1 MAVDLCVVPNHARDT
16 MVVSYPGGLAEPET
30 LFLLAVALAA
40 DWAVGDLPFLFTIVP
55 HPVRLLGRLVEALER
70 RLNRE
75 WRSEATRMRRGAFL
89 VLALVLLAAAAGY
102 VIAEFARGHRWGW
115 TVELFCVVVLLAQR
129 SLFDHVYAVAVAL
142 REEGLEEGKA
152 EVRHIVGRDLEH
164 LDEHGVARAAIESC
178 AENFSDGVVGP
189 VFWYAALGL
198 PGLFVYKTVNTLD
211 SMIGHRSKRYRA
223 FGMVAARLDDLM
235 NLIPARL
242 AALMLALAAIFT
254 PTANP
259 FRAVGTMFKDAGKH
273 SSLNAGWPEA
283 ATAGALGLALAGP
296 RRYGEVVAN
305 DPWIGSGRAR
315 ATEADI
321 RRTLFLYVV
330 ACGVDLAAVTGLG
343 GLRLVL

>member
-1 MAVDLCVVPNHARDT
+1 MLAN
-16 MVVSYPGGLAEPET
+16 YPGGIGEPET

-40 DWAVGDLPFLFTIVP
+40 DWAVGDLPFLFSVIP
-55 HPVRLLGRLVEALER
+55 HPVRLVGKLVDALER

-75 WRSEATRMRRGAFL
+75 WRSEATRMRRGAFFVAFMVFL
-89 VLALVLLAAAAGY
+89 TGAAGY
-102 VIAEFARGHRWGW
+102 VIAAFTRAHRWGW
-115 TVELFCVVVLLAQR
+115 LIELFLVIVLLAQR

-152 EVRHIVGRDLEH
+152 AVRHIVGRDLDH

-178 AENFSDGVVGP
+178 AENFSDGVVAP
-189 VFWYAALGL
+189 VFWYALLGL
-198 PGLFVYKTVNTLD
+198 PGLFVYKTVNTMD

-223 FGMVAARLDDLM
+223 FGMVAARLDDVM

-242 AALMLALAAIFT
+242 SGLMIAIAAIFT

-259 FRAVGTMFKDAGKH
+259 FRALTTIMKDSHKH
-273 SSLNAGWPEA
+273 SSINAGWPEA
-283 ATAGALGLALAGP
+283 AMAGALGLALAGP
-296 RRYGEVVAN
+296 RRYGEVKAN

-321 RRTLFLYVV
+321 RRALFLYVV
-330 ACGVDLAAVTGLG
+330 SCAVDLAVVAGLG
-343 GLRLVL
+343 GLRMIV